1 MKKRIEDISREEDKM
16 EEINEIWKDVLY
28 ENLNHYEV
36 SNLGNIRI
44 KLTKKLLKQNVSSN
58 YSKVCLHNKNIKK
71 CINIHRLVASIF
83 IHNPNKLKIV
93 NHKDGNKLNN
103 NVNNLEWTTQSD
115 NVKHSMGNDYVSP
128 SNKAIYRIDDDGNK
142 VKYISATIAAQQ
154 NNISRKMI
162 RKCLKGGQLKSAG
175 YKWEYYEN
183 KHQHIIP
190 NLSQMI
196 QIPSYDYY
204 YINNKGEIY
213 SNYTKQFLNITINIY
228 TIVNLQKNN
237 KGFKFAVHRL
247 VAEVFIPNPNKL
259 KIVNHKDGNKLN
271 YCVDNLEW
279 TTYSENTIHAHQTGL
294 IKKFTKKINRI
305 DSDGNQVEYN
315 SITEAATKNN
325 LKRTTLQGYI
335 KNNKIYDGYIWK
347 YREDDDDEKKLTNQ

>member
-44 KLTKKLLKQNVSSN
+44 KSTKKILKQNNSGN
-58 YSKVCLHNKNIKK
+58 YAQICLCNKNIKK
-71 CINIHRLVASIF
+71 CINIHRMVANAF
-83 IHNPNKLKIV
+83 ILNPNKLKIV
-93 NHKDGNKLNN
+93 NHIDENKYNN

-115 NVKHSMGNDYVSP
+115 NVKHSIGNDYISP
-128 SNKAIYRIDDDGNK
+128 SNKAIYRIDNDGNK
-142 VKYISATIAAQQ
+142 VKYISTTIAAQQ
-154 NNISRKMI
+154 NNASFKHIND
-162 RKCLKGGQLKSAG
+162 CLRGRQKTSSG
-175 YKWEYYEN
+175 YKWEYCDSSN
-183 KHQHIIP
+183 KQNVINITQMTQIP
-190 NLSQMI
+190 N
-196 QIPSYDYY
+196 YDHY

-213 SNYTKQFLNITINIY
+213 SKYTKQFLNITINTY
-228 TIVNLQKNN
+228 PIVNLQKNN

-279 TTYSENTIHAHQTGL
+279 TTHSENTTHAHQTGL
-294 IKKFTKKINRI
+294 IKKYTRKINRI
-305 DSDGNQVEYN
+305 DSNGNRIKYN
-315 SITEAATKNN
+315 SITEASTKNN
-325 LKRTTLQGYI
+325 IKHSTLCSYLKKQNI
-335 KNNKIYDGYIWK
+335 KM
-347 YREDDDDEKKLTNQ
+347 L